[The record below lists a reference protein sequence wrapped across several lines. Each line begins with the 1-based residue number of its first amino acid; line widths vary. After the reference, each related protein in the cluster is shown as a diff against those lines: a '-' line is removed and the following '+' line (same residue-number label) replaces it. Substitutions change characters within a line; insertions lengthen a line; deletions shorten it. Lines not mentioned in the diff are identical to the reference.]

1 MEERRIANIEASVKG
16 GAVRYTAVAAGAS
29 LECQVLVLDTM
40 GMLSSV
46 YGYATWAYIGGGF
59 GVGIHNTL
67 EAATFGLPI
76 AFGPNYQKFKEARDM
91 IALGAS
97 TSVDSYEAL
106 SAWFA
111 PLRDDADH
119 LAAVSRSSKE
129 YTAKHQGATEII
141 ISTIFK

>member
-1 MEERRIANIEASVKG
+1 
-16 GAVRYTAVAAGAS
+16 
-29 LECQVLVLDTM
+29 
-40 GMLSSV
+40 
-46 YGYATWAYIGGGF
+46 
-59 GVGIHNTL
+59 
-67 EAATFGLPI
+67 
-76 AFGPNYQKFKEARDM
+76 M

-141 ISTIFK
+141 VSTIFK